1 VIAVI
6 ERTERG
12 AEIVFDTDI
21 APTLELPLA
30 PDDLMELLGALT
42 ENATRFAR
50 RRVRLSG
57 HQTGDERVLMIED
70 DGAGLNISA
79 EQALMRGGRL
89 DEAGHSHHGLGLA
102 MARDLV
108 EATQGRIALERSGL
122 GGLLVRLWW
131 AVEVD

>member
-1 VIAVI
+1 
-6 ERTERG
+6 
-12 AEIVFDTDI
+12 
-21 APTLELPLA
+21 
-30 PDDLMELLGALT
+30 MELLGALT

-57 HQTGDERVLMIED
+57 HHSADERVLMIED

-108 EATQGRIALERSGL
+108 EATQGRIALGRSGL
-122 GGLLVRLWW
+122 GGLLVRLCW
-131 AVEVD
+131 VGKTE